1 MISEL
6 NKLEP
11 SALREALGICCGA
24 AAWVEGMLRLFPVAT
39 EEALLQEAERVW
51 YSCGEGDWREAFTH
65 HPRIGDLESLKVKF
79 GSMGQWAAGEQS
91 GVNVASEEV
100 LKELAAGNK
109 TYEKRFGYIFIG
121 CATGKATFKSFCLIN
136 GRFGICPDQ

>member
-11 SALREALGICCGA
+11 SALREALGLCCGA

-65 HPRIGDLESLKVKF
+65 HPRIGGFERPKMKIGLIGE
-79 GSMGQWAAGEQS
+79 WAAGGQA
-91 GVNVASEEV
+91 GVKVGSEGG
-100 LKELAAGNK
+100 L
-109 TYEKRFGYIFIG
+109 
-121 CATGKATFKSFCLIN
+121 
-136 GRFGICPDQ
+136 